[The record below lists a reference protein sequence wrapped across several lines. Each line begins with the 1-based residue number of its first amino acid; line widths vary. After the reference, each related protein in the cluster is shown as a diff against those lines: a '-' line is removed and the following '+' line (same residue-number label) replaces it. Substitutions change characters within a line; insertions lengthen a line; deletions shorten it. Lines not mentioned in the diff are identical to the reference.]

1 MAPTI
6 SLTAVP
12 ETTPTALPTVSGVK
26 IHASTLAGVSY
37 KEITLTDTYS
47 FQNNFAKIKKI
58 ALESLGVATTDANNY
73 EATVNYTT
81 GVVTLKH
88 KTTHKEYGISTNLK
102 DSETKEKI
110 IDLIRQ
116 GATIL
121 KPAFHKAH
129 IEMHSG
135 LDSLHLSSVCN
146 FKDYSRLTTQSKDFK
161 DAIAR
166 LDPILSELPPA
177 KKERFFEKMLF
188 LHAAKVQ
195 AKEHLENKSNP
206 TAKISLS
213 DGSEINI
220 SKAMT
225 DVRKLEYDIEEQK
238 KLIETLEKQKR
249 EHERTIAE
257 LSRGLP
263 ATTAVG
269 APDPHSAER
278 GKIATLTTEI
288 AAAKSALEDLETTQ
302 KSPDHQVKI
311 KAVEERN
318 AASEYVDEL
327 NKIDCFTLAV
337 AVLHTD
343 ELGNP
348 EGSYEN
354 IIETLRACKTEL
366 KSRRT
371 WGVGMKESMSH
382 LLSLN
387 HGYSDERL
395 KDVAMGIEL
404 LRETSKSKRIALAHS
419 NHADARK
426 EQPLAHLLMA
436 VMKTYAQTAR
446 SESIGDTAHAL
457 KIKEH
462 AHGLDGRI
470 NDETLNVIGKASFN
484 VNLSKVHTPET
495 LFD

>member
-37 KEITLTDTYS
+37 KEITLSDTSS

-58 ALESLGVATTDANNY
+58 ALESLGVAIANAGQY

-88 KTTHKEYGISTNLK
+88 KDTNKEYGISTNLK

-121 KPAFHKAH
+121 KPAFHKAN
-129 IEMHSG
+129 IETHSG
-135 LDSLHLSSVCN
+135 LDSLHLSSVCH

-166 LDPILSELPPA
+166 LDPVLSTLPPA
-177 KKERFFEKMLF
+177 KKEKFFEKMLF
-188 LHAAKVQ
+188 LHAAKEK
-195 AKEHLENKSNP
+195 AKEHFTIKAAINTEISSRAAEIKDLEQNIKVTKETLEN
-206 TAKISLS
+206 
-213 DGSEINI
+213 
-220 SKAMT
+220 
-225 DVRKLEYDIEEQK
+225 
-238 KLIETLEKQKR
+238 LEKQKR
-249 EHERTIAE
+249 EHERKITE

-263 ATTAVG
+263 EAPADGTADTHTAARADITAARTAIEGLNTKINATKT
-269 APDPHSAER
+269 
-278 GKIATLTTEI
+278 TLEGY
-288 AAAKSALEDLETTQ
+288 ETTQ
-302 KSPDHQVKI
+302 KSADHQAKI

-318 AASEYVDEL
+318 AASEHVDEL

-343 ELGNP
+343 QLGNP
-348 EGSYEN
+348 EGSYQD

-419 NHADARK
+419 HHADARK

-446 SESIGDTAHAL
+446 SESISDANHARN
-457 KIKEH
+457 IKEH